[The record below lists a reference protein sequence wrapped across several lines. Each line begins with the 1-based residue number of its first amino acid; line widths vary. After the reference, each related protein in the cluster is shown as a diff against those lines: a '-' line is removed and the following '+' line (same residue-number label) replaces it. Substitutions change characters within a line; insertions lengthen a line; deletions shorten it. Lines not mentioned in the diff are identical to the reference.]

1 MSFYTALTGLN
12 GSQSDISAT
21 SNNIANV
28 NTTGF
33 KRSRAEFGDI
43 FATSPLQNASSSIG
57 SGTILKGVKQQFTQ
71 GNISSSLNALDLA
84 ISGQG
89 FFALQPSLTST
100 QTVYTRN
107 GSFNVNNDRY
117 VVDSSGQYVLAYPVN
132 ADGSVT
138 AKDLTSANPLQLPIT
153 SGTPQAT
160 SSIDLGVNVPAT
172 AEVIPEKAAFAS
184 GYAFNAA
191 NPETYNNST
200 SITIFDD
207 LGNPTIATIYFI
219 RTQAASAADPTNKFE
234 TRLVINDTVIE
245 PDLVPAVS
253 DTKQQIFIDRFGQQT
268 TSVPDDNYFLEGKGS
283 ALYKADSLNTLVDST
298 PAKITGE
305 TSAFDF
311 GDEGDKTVTIVTDP
325 VLFNSTRESGDTTS
339 NVYWGADFLT
349 INVDNADTPITVDI
363 RPGSYNAAQLAT
375 EIQRA
380 INVAYGDDKKIQVVQ
395 NVDDTVTIDLLKVNA
410 DGTSTGLTTPI
421 SVDLLSDSFVS
432 DIEAITLTGASPDFT
447 REQFLAHTQA
457 RLNATLNEYAVDATD
472 TVKSAGTLG
481 VDGSLF
487 ARNVGQTMTTTLDQN
502 QVFNL
507 TYRDGGTAAAGA
519 VTAVTEVAQYM
530 TYSYYGK
537 SPSLN
542 VYDSKNAV
550 SVNGSSNTVE
560 YDQAENTVKIFFG
573 TNDPG
578 FTANEKVRVMG
589 LFDASATET
598 TNGGYLNGREFTVS
612 SAAADSAGNYYIQ
625 ASTAGM
631 NFPDSDFNLTETNI
645 NVYSDISTEVEGY
658 FEGAQNVF
666 KGSQINFS
674 NKKIVLREIGTA
686 NKHSYTNDDIIGFSG
701 EGIISVDSAEF
712 ALTDSDGTHRDS
724 MKTVGFSPSSLTLD
738 TTSGSVV
745 STTNETFTST
755 AHGFVTGD
763 TLVYK
768 SGDIFDVVAGSGGG
782 TSRTV
787 NTTSN
792 SVVSAA
798 NDTIVQANISGLPEG
813 TAVVYN
819 AAGSGSAV
827 TVNTTAPSNNI
838 ITHSAA
844 HGFSTGDAV
853 TYAASGTALTGL
865 TNSTVYF
872 VVKVDDKS
880 FKLATSYE
888 NATGKTQTVI
898 SLTATN
904 GSATDS
910 FTPKSNLSGLQHG
923 RTYYTA
929 DPSGSSTF
937 KLAETYADA
946 TASTARVIDLALSG
960 GNASDAFIPTSD
972 HTDLDHG
979 RTYYVIKN
987 DADTFKLATT
997 LSNAVAGTAIN
1008 LTATDGHASDTF
1020 TPLSGMNQAT
1030 HWVDEKDPAIEVSY
1044 DELNQRLEFEVDR
1057 NILGTGTDSNFSS
1070 FKIYGASTATA
1081 ENNIGIPA
1089 SANAVQTL
1097 IKGGEKFS
1105 GATFVADG
1113 AEIQLNDKRYGVKVA
1128 YNSELK
1134 AFDFKSGTT
1143 GEAIAANGALN
1154 VISAQSASDIAVG
1167 RYSLSTTDGSIIDTT
1182 DYFAGDNQ
1190 LLGIGAT
1197 KTSTVKTEAKGLAAV
1212 AAVASGAAATE
1223 DLTTVFRLTNVNN
1236 ENVFNVSINGIS
1248 GVIEVPTG
1256 FYVGSTLAEALQNRI
1271 NQVENESG
1279 IVGGGVTVAYNSA
1292 TNNFTFTNGTTGSDS
1307 TIKIKGASRFGLDDV
1322 DLGVGSVPQIYNLVQ
1337 ATNAAGVALFV
1348 DALGNKVETPPAD
1361 LVTGYFP
1368 LYIDEGELTFDKS
1381 GAIISP
1387 KQGVHYEKQ
1396 EAGFSI
1402 DLDIDFTKSTQLA
1415 QPFSVTNVT
1424 QDGFT
1429 SGRLDGLE
1437 IDASGTVRANYT
1449 NGQNNPL
1456 GKIVL
1461 ANFNNQNGLKQI
1473 GNATY
1478 VETAVSGTATVGEAG
1493 SEGFG
1498 TILSGSLERSNVDIT
1513 EELVN
1518 LITAQRNF
1526 QANAKSIE
1534 TTAATTQQIVN
1545 IRM

>member
-191 NPETYNNST
+191 DPETYNNST

-253 DTKQQIFIDRFGQQT
+253 DTKQQIYIDRFGQQT

-283 ALYKADSLNTLVDST
+283 ALYKADSLKTLVDST

-311 GDEGDKTVTIVTDP
+311 GDEGDKTVTVVTDP

-339 NVYWGADFLT
+339 NVYWGKDFLT

-395 NVDDTVTIDLLKVNA
+395 NVDDTITIDLLKINA
-410 DGTSTGLTTPI
+410 DGTSTGLTTAI
-421 SVDLLSDSFVS
+421 SVDLLSDSYVS
-432 DIEAITLTGASPDFT
+432 DIESITLTGASPDFT

-457 RLNATLNEYAVDATD
+457 RLNATLNEYAVDSTD
-472 TVKSAGTLG
+472 TVQSATTLG

-487 ARNVGQTMTTTLDQN
+487 ARNVGSTMTTTLDQN

-507 TYRDGGTAAAGA
+507 TYRDGGTAAAGS
-519 VTAVTEVAQYM
+519 VTAVTETPQYL
-530 TYSYYGK
+530 TYSYYGS

-542 VYDSKNAV
+542 VYDTKNAV
-550 SVNGSSNTVE
+550 SAHSTSSNTVS
-560 YDQAENTVKIFFG
+560 YDQAENTVKIYFG
-573 TNDPG
+573 SSDPG

-589 LFDASATET
+589 LFDASTTET

-666 KGSQINFS
+666 KGANINFS

-686 NKHSYTNDDIIGFSG
+686 NKHKYTNDDIIGFSG

-724 MKTVGFSPSSLTLD
+724 MTTAGFSPTSITLD
-738 TTSGSVV
+738 TTSASVV
-745 STTNETFTST
+745 STSNNTFTST
-755 AHGFVTGD
+755 AHGYVTGD
-763 TLVYK
+763 TIVYE
-768 SGDIFDVVAGSGGG
+768 SGANGSAVTLD
-782 TSRTV
+782 TSGSNV
-787 NTTSN
+787 NTTN
-792 SVVSAA
+792 NTLTNTTLDALA
-798 NDTIVQANISGLPEG
+798 EG
-813 TAVVYN
+813 TAVTYS
-819 AAGSGSAV
+819 AAGNGSAV
-827 TVNTTAPSNNI
+827 TINTTAPSNNI
-838 ITHSAA
+838 ITHTSA

-853 TYAASGTALTGL
+853 TYGAAGTALTGL
-865 TNSTVYF
+865 TNSTVYY
-872 VVKVDDKS
+872 VVKVDEKS

-888 NATGKTQTVI
+888 NAVSKTQSVI
-898 SLTATN
+898 DLTATN
-904 GSATDS
+904 GAATDS
-910 FTPKSNLSGLQHG
+910 FTPKDPLTGLVHG
-923 RTYYTA
+923 RTYYIA
-929 DPSGSSTF
+929 DPSNSGNTI
-937 KLAETYADA
+937 KLAETYSDA
-946 TASTARVIDLALSG
+946 TASTAVTINFTAQD
-960 GNASDAFIPTSD
+960 GNSSDTFTPTD
-972 HTDLDHG
+972 DMTAMEHG
-979 RTYYVIKN
+979 RTYYVIKS
-987 DADTFKLATT
+987 DADTFKVATT
-997 LSNAVAGTAIN
+997 LANAVAGTNIS
-1008 LTATDGHASDTF
+1008 LTAADGATTDTF
-1020 TPLSGMNQAT
+1020 TPLSGMNEAT

-1057 NILGTGTDSNFSS
+1057 NILGTGTDSNFNS
-1070 FKIYGASTATA
+1070 FKLYGASTATA

-1089 SANAVQTL
+1089 LANATSTL

-1113 AEIQLNDKRYGVKVA
+1113 AEIQLNDKRYGVKVE

-1154 VISAQSASDIAVG
+1154 VTAAQSASDISVG
-1167 RYSLSTTDGSIIDTT
+1167 RYSLSTTDGSIIDST

-1197 KTSTVKTEAKGLAAV
+1197 KTSTVKTEAKGLAAQ
-1212 AAVASGAAATE
+1212 AAVATGAAATE
-1223 DLTTVFRLTNVNN
+1223 DLSAVFRLGNTNN

-1256 FYVGSTLAEALQNRI
+1256 FYVGSTLAEALQTRI
-1271 NQVENESG
+1271 NQVENTSG
-1279 IVGGGVTVAYNSA
+1279 VVGGGVTVSYNSSSNA
-1292 TNNFTFTNGTTGSDS
+1292 FTFTNGTTGSDS
-1307 TIKIKGASRFGLDDV
+1307 TIKVKGAARFGLDNV
-1322 DLGVGSVPQIYNLVQ
+1322 DLGVGTVPQIYNLVQ
-1337 ATNAAGVALFV
+1337 ATNSAGVALYV

-1361 LVTGYFP
+1361 LVSGYYP

-1381 GAIISP
+1381 GTIVSP

>member
-172 AEVIPEKAAFAS
+172 AEVIPDKAAFSS

-253 DTKQQIFIDRFGQQT
+253 DTLQQIFIDRFGQQT

-339 NVYWGADFLT
+339 NVYWGSDFLT

-550 SVNGSSNTVE
+550 TVNGSSNTVE

-573 TNDPG
+573 TSDPG

-589 LFDASATET
+589 LFNESATET

-612 SAAADSAGNYYIQ
+612 SAAADSAGHYYIQ

-631 NFPDSDFNLTETNI
+631 NFPDSDFNLTESNI

-666 KGSQINFS
+666 KGAETNFS
-674 NKKIVLREIGTA
+674 NKKLVLREIGTA
-686 NKHSYTNDDIIGFSG
+686 NKHKYTNDDIIAFSG

-724 MKTVGFSPSSLTLD
+724 MTTVGFSPTSITLD
-738 TTSGSVV
+738 TTSANVV
-745 STTNETFTST
+745 STANNTFTKT
-755 AHGFVTGD
+755 AHGYVTGD

-768 SGDIFDVVAGSGGG
+768 SGASGSSVTLDTSGGNVS
-782 TSRTV
+782 TTNNTLT
-787 NTTSN
+787 NTTLD
-792 SVVSAA
+792 AL
-798 NDTIVQANISGLPEG
+798 DEG
-813 TAVVYN
+813 TAIVYS
-819 AAGSGSAV
+819 AAGNGSAV
-827 TVNTTAPSNNI
+827 TINTTAPSNNI
-838 ITHSAA
+838 ITHTSA

-853 TYAASGTALTGL
+853 TYSASGTAVTGL
-865 TNSTVYF
+865 TNSTVYY
-872 VVKVDDKS
+872 VVKVDANS

-888 NATGKTQTVI
+888 NAAGKTQSVI

-904 GSATDS
+904 GSATDT
-910 FTPKSNLSGLQHG
+910 FTPKDPLTGLQHG
-923 RTYYTA
+923 RTYYIA
-929 DPSGSSTF
+929 DPSNAGNTI
-937 KLAETYADA
+937 KLADSYTNA
-946 TASTARVIDLALSG
+946 TASTAVVIDLTAQD
-960 GNASDAFIPTSD
+960 GNASDTFTPTD
-972 HTDLDHG
+972 DMAAMEHG

-987 DADTFKLATT
+987 DADTFKVATT
-997 LSNAVAGTAIN
+997 LANAVAGTN
-1008 LTATDGHASDTF
+1008 LGLTAADGSTTDTF

-1089 SANAVQTL
+1089 LANAANTL

-1113 AEIQLNDKRYGVKVA
+1113 AEIQLNDKRFGVKVA

-1154 VISAQSASDIAVG
+1154 VTSAQSASDISVG

-1197 KTSTVKTEAKGLAAV
+1197 KTSTVKTDAKGLAAK
-1212 AAVASGAAATE
+1212 AAIATGAAATE

-1307 TIKIKGASRFGLDDV
+1307 TIKVKGASRFGLDNV
-1322 DLGVGSVPQIYNLVQ
+1322 DLGVGSVPQIYNLIQ
-1337 ATNAAGVALFV
+1337 ATNAAGVALYV
-1348 DALGNKVETPPAD
+1348 DSLGNKVETPPAD

-1381 GAIISP
+1381 GTIVSP